1 MIFLIEFMPE
11 EFQKL
16 SRKKKYQDESATVSD
31 FLIRLTTKM
40 LKRTCKFI
48 LAFNYLLVH
57 RKMTMLNE
65 VGSHLK
71 IFITETCDLL
81 IEKLSSIQFDLKG
94 LHLKL

>member
-1 MIFLIEFMPE
+1 M
-11 EFQKL
+11 QRL
-16 SRKKKYQDESATVSD
+16 SRKKKYFDENATVHD
-31 FLIRLTTKM
+31 FRLRFCTKM

-71 IFITETCDLL
+71 IFVTETCDIL
-81 IEKLSSIQFDLKG
+81 IEKLSNLQRELEIV
-94 LHLKL
+94 